1 MVFSMT
7 GYGRAEQVVH
17 GRDIT
22 VEVKSV
28 NARYFEYSSRVP
40 RAYTW
45 VDDRLKKRLS
55 AAISR
60 GKTELSLTVVDVGA
74 AGTVISVNEELA
86 RGYLTALRS
95 LSASLGIEDDVTTGT
110 LTRFSDIFTV
120 ARAEMD
126 EEQIFADIA
135 AVADEAIAAFV
146 AMRGAEGEKLAEDVL
161 ARLEAVE
168 RMVGEVEQLAEG
180 RVQAYTDR
188 LYEKLKALLQDRT
201 VDDARVLTEAAIFA
215 DKTAVDEETVRLRSH
230 LKQYREILASG
241 GPVGRKLD
249 FLTQELNRETNTVG
263 SKTQDLAVTRLVVEM
278 KAEIEKIREQI
289 QNIE

>member
-289 QNIE
+289 QNLE